1 MFSIPF
7 SATIFLGQ
15 QWNCSDFL
23 DIFSFSD
30 RINFSDCFPVSSV
43 STLAW
48 KIPWREG
55 PGRLQSM
62 RLLRVG
68 HDWATSLSLF
78 TFMHWRG
85 KWQPTPVFL
94 PGESQGR
101 EPSGLLSMGSRRV
114 GHDWRDLAVAVA
126 VTQIVIIAF
135 CANRTHERCME
146 GHWWLADQGMYS
158 VSTPTDMLLFNSDTN
173 HLEFLQTLQVKG
185 HGPP

>member
-1 MFSIPF
+1 M
-7 SATIFLGQ
+7 TLGLLLSWSFVEWFHVGWSS
-15 QWNCSDFL
+15 WNELMCDTDLEKAMAPYS
-23 DIFSFSD
+23 
-30 RINFSDCFPVSSV
+30 

-48 KIPWREG
+48 EIPWTEE

-62 RLLRVG
+62 GLRRVG
-68 HDWATSLSLF
+68 HNWATSLSLF

-114 GHDWRDLAVAVA
+114 GHDWRDLAAAVA

-135 CANRTHERCME
+135 CANRTHECCME
-146 GHWWLADQGMYS
+146 GHWWRADQGMYS